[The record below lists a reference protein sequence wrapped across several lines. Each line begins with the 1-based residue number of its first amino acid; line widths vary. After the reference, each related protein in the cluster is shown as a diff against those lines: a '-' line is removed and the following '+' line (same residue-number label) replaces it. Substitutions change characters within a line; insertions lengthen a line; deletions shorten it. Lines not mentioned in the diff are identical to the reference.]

1 MRLIADD
8 ITAMRAGR
16 MILSGLSFT
25 LSNGQGL
32 LLTGPNGSGKTT
44 LLRVIAGY
52 LPAAGGTVR
61 LEEAGGED
69 DISAQCHFVGHLPQ
83 TKAGLTVK
91 ENLDFDAHFLGTGDA
106 AAVDMAMQRL
116 GLADLSDIR
125 TGYLSAGQR
134 RRVALA
140 RLLVARRPIWLL
152 DEPSVS
158 LDQASTAVL
167 ATLIGEHRAAGG
179 LVIAATHIPLGLTDA
194 GELKLGGERA

>member
-1 MRLIADD
+1 MRLVADD
-8 ITAMRAGR
+8 ISAVRAGR
-16 MILSGLSFT
+16 TVLSRLSFS
-25 LSNGQGL
+25 LSAGQGL

-44 LLRVIAGY
+44 LLRVIAGF
-52 LPAAGGTVR
+52 LPVANGTVR
-61 LEEAGGED
+61 LEETDGDG
-69 DISAQCHFVGHLPQ
+69 DISAQCHFIGHLTQ
-83 TKAGLTVK
+83 SKAGLTVK
-91 ENLDFDAHFLGTGDA
+91 ENLDFDSRFLGDGDSE
-106 AAVDMAMQRL
+106 AVDKAIARL

-125 TGYLSAGQR
+125 AGYLSAGQR

-167 ATLIGEHRAAGG
+167 AALIGEHRTAGG

-194 GELKLGGERA
+194 GELKLGSVPA

>member
-1 MRLIADD
+1 MRLVADD
-8 ITAMRAGR
+8 ITAMRAQR
-16 MILSGLSFT
+16 TVLSGISFT
-25 LSNGQGL
+25 LPAGHGL

-61 LEEAGGED
+61 LEEAGGDD
-69 DISAQCHFVGHLPQ
+69 DISARCHFIGHLPQ
-83 TKAGLTVK
+83 TKAGLTVR
-91 ENLDFDAHFLGTGDA
+91 ENLEFDARFLGTGDPV
-106 AAVDMAMQRL
+106 AVDMAMRRL
-116 GLADLSDIR
+116 GLTDLSDIR
-125 TGYLSAGQR
+125 AGYLSAGQR

-167 ATLIGEHRAAGG
+167 ATLIGEHRAQGG
-179 LVIAATHIPLGLTDA
+179 IVIAATHIPLGLTDA
-194 GELKLGGERA
+194 GELKLGGGAA